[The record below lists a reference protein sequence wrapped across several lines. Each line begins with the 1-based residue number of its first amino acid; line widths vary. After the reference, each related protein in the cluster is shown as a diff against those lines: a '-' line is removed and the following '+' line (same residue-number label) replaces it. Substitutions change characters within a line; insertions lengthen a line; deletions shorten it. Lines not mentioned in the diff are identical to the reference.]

1 MFQPFQPW
9 LPGPP
14 LRSDGTPWHWPPA
27 RKSRNPKLDGDI
39 NNYDSC
45 TMEKNSWRGEKLH
58 LFKQNSRILPVKLLI
73 QCSPCSMFL
82 FCSIGIDEL
91 YKIRPSWILPA
102 RLRWIQRVERTWTN
116 TSMKHVQ
123 TTARSQTCSK
133 WNHPKLI
140 WLRKWDGRGIWSCSE
155 AKRCEAPEYQ
165 KPSQYQWFNGC
176 P

>member
-1 MFQPFQPW
+1 MGPHGTDLQQENPEIPSWMVIYIKMILKKNTSDHQQLW
-9 LPGPP
+9 LMHHG
-14 LRSDGTPWHWPPA
+14 
-27 RKSRNPKLDGDI
+27 
-39 NNYDSC
+39 
-45 TMEKNSWRGEKLH
+45 KNSWRGEKLH

-91 YKIRPSWILPA
+91 KSGQAGYSLPGYGESKEWKGHEQILLWNMFKQLPG
-102 RLRWIQRVERTWTN
+102 V
-116 TSMKHVQ
+116 KP
-123 TTARSQTCSK
+123 SK
-133 WNHPKLI
+133 WNHSKLI
-140 WLRKWDGRGIWSCSE
+140 SLRKWDGRGIWSCSE